1 MNGQP
6 FFPSAAVLQFVV
18 RPGNPEQNLASVEQ
32 GLAGLEVPHDSLVLL
47 PELWATGL
55 APDNMDAL
63 AAQTPRVLKELTR
76 LAHEHGCLIGGSL
89 PEMSEGSGDK
99 PFNTFFLVSG
109 EGVVGQYRKQ
119 HLFSFWREDKHFTP
133 GSSPEPIRTV
143 HGDIATLVCYDL
155 RFPEL
160 ARKQIAAGTQ
170 LLVVSAQWP
179 LARIDQWRILLQ
191 ARAVENQ
198 AYVVAA
204 NSCGEIDGTVFG
216 GHSMIIGPDG
226 RILAEAGEHEQAI
239 AATLAPEAVVALRQ
253 KFCPV
258 GEHPWP
264 ADDATKIRTLDEA
277 RELIGA
283 SRNLGSRVAF
293 TNGCFDL
300 LHAGHVSYL
309 QEARRTADMLVVG
322 VNSDRSVRAIKGP
335 ERPIN
340 SEQERMR
347 VLAALGCVDMVILF
361 DEETPLELIT
371 TLLPDVLVKGA
382 DWPEDQIVGAAEVK
396 AAGGRVARIRFA
408 HDCSTTTIIDR
419 IRQDHD

>member
-1 MNGQP
+1 MTGEP
-6 FFPSAAVLQFVV
+6 FFPCAAVLQFAVS
-18 RPGNPEQNLASVEQ
+18 PGEVEKNLERVQQ
-32 GLAGLEVPHDSLVLL
+32 GLASLDVSPGSLVLL

-55 APDNMDAL
+55 APDNLAALTGQTPGLLDELAAL
-63 AAQTPRVLKELTR
+63 AR
-76 LAHEHGCLIGGSL
+76 AHDCLLGGSL
-89 PEMSEGSGDK
+89 PEMATDQDK

-109 EGVVGQYRKQ
+109 NGVLGRYQKQ
-119 HLFSFWREDKHFTP
+119 HLFSFWREDEHFRP
-133 GSSPEPIRTV
+133 GSNPEPIRTA

-179 LARIDQWRILLQ
+179 LTRIDQWRILLQ

-198 AYVVAA
+198 TYVVAA
-204 NSCGEIDGTVFG
+204 NSCGEMDGTIFG
-216 GHSMIIGPDG
+216 GHSMIIAPDG
-226 RILAEAGEHEQAI
+226 RIQAEAGEHEQAI
-239 AATLAPEAVVALRQ
+239 AATLAPEAVVTLRQ

-258 GEHPWP
+258 GEHPWLT
-264 ADDATKIRTLDEA
+264 DDATKIRTLDEA
-277 RELIGA
+277 RELIRA
-283 SRNLGSRVAF
+283 RRSLGSRIAF
-293 TNGCFDL
+293 TNGCFDI

-309 QEARRTADMLVVG
+309 ETARRTADMLVVG

-335 ERPIN
+335 ERPVN

-347 VLAALGCVDMVILF
+347 VLAALGCVDLVVLF
-361 DEETPLELIT
+361 DEETPLQLIT

-382 DWPEDQIVGAAEVK
+382 DWPEDQIVGAPEVK

-408 HDCSTTTIIDR
+408 HDCSTTRIIDR
-419 IRQDHD
+419 IRQDLG